1 MAEIPLAELL
11 GAMISGLVR
20 GRAAADLEAVAIAE
34 RYRANPL
41 MRHLAVP
48 RFRIPEVT
56 LSLPLVIAA
65 ASPPEQIQ
73 PAVDVH
79 DPEDLAGLT
88 IGVLKTLRPSPPA
101 SALKAVRRE
110 FVRRGVA
117 LPPSSVSGERIHL
130 ADLLGLA
137 ETMCR
142 TAGRALAQCVA
153 MEDGAEDPA
162 APAHWQ
168 NRLREMLPG
177 QLIEKAAGFGELR
190 VEATTSDVRENA
202 GPGRTAILT
211 VRLIED
217 GLEWV
222 LDREEGTGDRQMLI
236 PE

>member
-1 MAEIPLAELL
+1 MAELPLAELL
-11 GAMISGLVR
+11 GAIISSLVR
-20 GRAAADLEAVAIAE
+20 GRAAADLEAVAVAE

-56 LSLPLVIAA
+56 LSLPLVVAT
-65 ASPPEQIQ
+65 ASPPEQPQ

-79 DPEDLAGLT
+79 DPEDLARLT
-88 IGVLKTLRPSPPA
+88 IEVLKTLRPAPPA

-110 FVRRGVA
+110 FIAQGVA
-117 LPPSSVSGERIHL
+117 LSPSPTSGERMHL
-130 ADLLGLA
+130 TDLLGLA

-142 TAGRALAQCVA
+142 TAVRALRKDPA
-153 MEDGAEDPA
+153 MEEGEKDPTVL
-162 APAHWQ
+162 AHWQ
-168 NRLREMLPG
+168 NRLREILPG
-177 QLIEKAAGFGELR
+177 RLIEKAATFGELH

-202 GPGRTAILT
+202 GPGRTAMLT

-222 LDREEGTGDRQMLI
+222 LDRDEGTEDRQMLM